1 MAQVAAVAGM
11 ALAQILGTWG
21 SDKLS
26 DKDRQDLQNA
36 IDQQIRQDNE
46 QIRKQRE
53 MDQDTINMLQSKYEQ
68 NIQFQKQEQS
78 IQMNAVLTQLQ
89 LDQVKLKQAQMEAD
103 EAKNLLPGVSA
114 AGLDK
119 NTIILIG
126 AGVVALMVLIR

>member
-1 MAQVAAVAGM
+1 MAAYLGM
-11 ALAQILGTWG
+11 AMAQILGTWG

-26 DKDRQDLQNA
+26 EKDKQDLQNA
-36 IDQQIRQDNE
+36 INEQIRQDNE
-46 QIRKQRE
+46 QINKQRQ

-68 NIQFQKQEQS
+68 NLQFQKQEQS

-89 LDQVKLKQAQMEAD
+89 LDQVKLKQAQMEAQD
-103 EAKNLLPGVSA
+103 AKNLLPGVVS
-114 AGLDK
+114 GLDK

>member
-1 MAQVAAVAGM
+1 MSAVIGM
-11 ALAQILGTWG
+11 ALAQVLGTLA

-26 DKDRQDLQNA
+26 DSDRQNLENA
-36 IDQQIRQDNE
+36 INEQIKADNE
-46 QIRKQRE
+46 QINKQRQ

-89 LDQVKLKQAQMEAD
+89 LDQVKLKQAQMEAQD
-103 EAKNLLPGVSA
+103 AKNLLPGVVS
-114 AGLDK
+114 GFDK